1 MAKPYVIGFRAATLN
16 DMRRLD
22 RSIINRV
29 LETLLYLARN
39 VNALPHQT
47 LTGQLAGFYK
57 LRIGDYRV
65 IYRLEHDERL
75 VIVEA
80 VGHRRDIYEH

>member
-1 MAKPYVIGFRAATLN
+1 
-16 DMRRLD
+16 
-22 RSIINRV
+22 
-29 LETLLYLARN
+29 